1 MSSIDGARVTYRD
14 MCPTGKTRPP
24 PFRRVSLSLVVSQ
37 RTEQKQD
44 YKVRCRIS
52 LKEKRSTMSERAFMY
67 TAWGILQELL

>member
-1 MSSIDGARVTYRD
+1 MSSIDGAKDTYRD
-14 MCPTGKTRPP
+14 MCPMGKTKPP
-24 PFRRVSLSLVVSQ
+24 QFKRVSWSLVVSQ